1 MTAPAEEGGTAG
13 GDRSHPVLA
22 MATLVVPDYDAGIA
36 FFCGELGWT
45 LVHDSDEG
53 RKRWVVV
60 SPAGPGPS
68 GARLLL
74 ARADT
79 DAQRAAVGTQTGDR
93 VAFFLETDDFDRD
106 VATIRMSSARL
117 LEHPRQESYGRV
129 VKWQDPFGNRW
140 DLLEPRQGARLSS
153 GSDRG

>member
-1 MTAPAEEGGTAG
+1 M
-13 GDRSHPVLA
+13 
-22 MATLVVPDYDAGIA
+22 
-36 FFCGELGWT
+36 
-45 LVHDSDEG
+45 HDSDEG
-53 RKRWVVV
+53 RKRWVVI
-60 SPAGPGPS
+60 SPADPGPS

-140 DLLEPRQGARLSS
+140 DLLEPRRGARLSS